1 MKFLHLSDLHIGKRV
16 NEFSMLEDQKIIL
29 DRIIKEAD
37 KQKID
42 AVIIA
47 GDIYDKSSPS
57 DEAIKLF
64 DSFLTRLAQRNL
76 KVFAISGNHD
86 SAEKVAYAS
95 NILKSKDIY
104 ISPIYDGEIKPVPV
118 YDDFGKINIWLIPF
132 LKPFNVREYFKEQN
146 TDTYNNAFK
155 TVINSFD
162 IDKSERN
169 IVVAHQF
176 VTGAER
182 SESEEISVGGLDNID
197 AEVFE
202 DFDYVALGH
211 IHKAQSVCQ
220 KKIRYCGTPL
230 KYSFSEVNHKKSVTV
245 FEIKEKGNV
254 EIKEIPLTSFRDM
267 REIKGTYSEITLRD
281 NYKDTNTDDYMHI
294 ILTDEEDIPE
304 AIGKLRTIYPN
315 IMKLDYDNK
324 RTKTDNT
331 VFESLDTMK
340 KSPIELFGELYYIQ
354 NNSEMSEEQ
363 KAFSKQLIEKIW
375 EAEK

>member
-16 NEFSMLEDQKIIL
+16 NEFSMIEDQRYIL
-29 DRIIKEAD
+29 DRIIEAAD
-37 KQKID
+37 GHKID

-47 GDIYDKSSPS
+47 GDIYDKAVPS
-57 DEAIKLF
+57 DEAIQLF
-64 DSFLTRLAQRNL
+64 DSFLTRLAERHL

-86 SAEKVAYAS
+86 SAEKIAYAS

-104 ISPIYDGEIKPVPV
+104 MAPVYDGEIKPVSV
-118 YDDFGKINIWLIPF
+118 YDDYGKINIWLIPF
-132 LKPFNVREYFKEQN
+132 LKPYNVRRYFEEEN

-155 TVINSFD
+155 TVVKSINT
-162 IDKSERN
+162 DKSERN
-169 IVVAHQF
+169 IIVAHQF
-176 VTGAER
+176 ITGAER

-197 AEVFE
+197 ALVFE
-202 DFDYVALGH
+202 DFDYAALGH

-220 KKIRYCGTPL
+220 DKIRYAGTPL
-230 KYSFSEVNHKKSVTV
+230 KYSFSEVNHKKSITV
-245 FEIKEKGNV
+245 FEIKEKGN
-254 EIKEIPLTSFRDM
+254 IKIDEIPLMPSRDM

-281 NYKDTNTDDYMHI
+281 NYKYTNTDDYMHI

-304 AIGKLRTIYPN
+304 AVGKLRTIYPN

-324 RTKTDNT
+324 RTRTDNT
-331 VFESLDTMK
+331 VFESLVTAK
-340 KSPIELFGELYYIQ
+340 KSPIELFEELYYIQ

-363 KAFSKQLIEKIW
+363 KVYSKQLIEKIW